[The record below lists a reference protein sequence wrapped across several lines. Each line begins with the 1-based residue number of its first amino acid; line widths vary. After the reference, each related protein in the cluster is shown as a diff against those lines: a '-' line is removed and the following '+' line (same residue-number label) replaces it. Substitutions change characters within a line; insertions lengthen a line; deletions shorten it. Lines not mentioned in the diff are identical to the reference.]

1 MTFTDN
7 VPDPIDCSIPV
18 FGSEDWQ
25 MSFTERIVLEGLLDQ
40 IKPALAIEIGTAA
53 GGSLRTIAYHA
64 GEVHSFDIDG
74 LMPEVPWSAKGVH
87 HVGDSK
93 DMLPAYLES
102 DDTPIDFALVD
113 GDHSADGV
121 MTDLSN
127 LVRSPRCSDAVILAH
142 DSANAEVFRGIV
154 GATADLDAYV
164 DLDFLPGYTFLRGV
178 FAGQTWGGFSL
189 IVMGAKKTQPLARWS
204 QIHTP

>member
-7 VPDPIDCSIPV
+7 VPLPVDCSIPA
-18 FGSEDWQ
+18 FGSPDSQ

-53 GGSLRTIAYHA
+53 GGSLRTIAHHA
-64 GEVHSFDIDG
+64 SEVHSFDLAPVDG
-74 LMPEVPWSAKGVH
+74 PLVPGVQ

-93 DMLPAYLES
+93 DTLPAYLDS

-127 LVRSPRCSDAVILAH
+127 LVNSPRCADTVILAH
-142 DSANAEVFRGIV
+142 DSANGEVRRGIESGLIGV
-154 GATADLDAYV
+154 LAYV

-189 IVMGAKKTQPLARWS
+189 IVMGAKPTQPLARWS